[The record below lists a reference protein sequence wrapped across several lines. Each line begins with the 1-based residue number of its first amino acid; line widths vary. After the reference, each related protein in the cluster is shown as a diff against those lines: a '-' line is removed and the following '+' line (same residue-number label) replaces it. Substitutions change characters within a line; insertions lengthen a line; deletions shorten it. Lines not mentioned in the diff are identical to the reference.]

1 MKQIGTENFQHTQQE
16 TQLQPNR
23 KLLTIVVV
31 VLFFLRTLDTAS
43 LMYFGYIYVKK
54 RRLNA

>member
-1 MKQIGTENFQHTQQE
+1 MKQIGTENFQHTPQE

-54 RRLNA
+54 R